1 VSSSVVQL
9 RQEGS
14 VLVITLNRP
23 EVRNA
28 ISKDVAV
35 ALAAAL
41 AELDA
46 RPDLHVGIITGAGG
60 TFCSGMDLKAFAA
73 GGDEPAVEG
82 LGFAGM
88 CEAQPRKPMIAAVE
102 GHAVAG
108 GFEIA
113 LACDLIVAARNAS
126 FGLPEVKRGL
136 VASSGGLMRLPRG
149 VSRNIAM
156 EMALTGDPI
165 TAQQAAAYGMVNRLV
180 EPGEA
185 LGAAMKLAA
194 QIDANAPLAVAASK
208 RIVNA
213 SRTWRDEE
221 MFALQRPIATAVNRS
236 ADAREGATAFAQ
248 KRAPAWQGR

>member
-9 RQEGS
+9 RQKGS

-28 ISKDVAV
+28 INKDVAV

-88 CEAQPRKPMIAAVE
+88 CEAQPRKPLIAAVE

-156 EMALTGDPI
+156 EMAL
-165 TAQQAAAYGMVNRLV
+165 
-180 EPGEA
+180 
-185 LGAAMKLAA
+185 
-194 QIDANAPLAVAASK
+194 
-208 RIVNA
+208 
-213 SRTWRDEE
+213 RTWRDEE

-236 ADAREGATAFAQ
+236 ADAREGATAFVQ